1 MKYGKTIVLLIFML
15 QTQTAI
21 FGQKITVSRE
31 INVRNN
37 YAYDILPNIED
48 HIIFYHDRGIEH
60 VFEIYD
66 QNLRFKHEIQ
76 PEFEKDNIIPTGV
89 MAMDSTFHFFY
100 TFKESDTIVFRAIAF
115 DKNVAIKDSI
125 TYNRKHKKEVSSNP
139 RFAFSKDK
147 SKVVVFT
154 PNVQFLNIQL
164 FDNKSVSLIYDYN
177 LIVDGINL
185 KNDFEKIVVANN
197 GEIFITTQKSS
208 MWSKDGNNTVNLIRI
223 LAKDMYSVHHFRA
236 EEDEIKEMKLDY
248 DNKNNRLVMAGFTT
262 SGDESK
268 ANGYFGFSIQPNDI
282 PEEADILI
290 NRFST
295 EFIAEVSGKRNKRSR
310 ELDDYVIQDLVIR
323 NDGGVIIFSETVRE
337 FARRSQMNS
346 PAQFGNNFPM
356 RGFIDYYHEDLVLLA
371 TYPDGNE
378 HWQTVMFKQQ
388 FSQDDNAVYSSFFI
402 FKTPSRIR
410 LLYNDEIKNSNTVS
424 EYLIDPMGNSERR
437 SVLSTEYQNLKLRF
451 RDAIQ
456 TGPSSLIIP
465 SEKSSKINMV
475 RIDYNS

>member
-1 MKYGKTIVLLIFML
+1 MKSGKTIFVLLFIIHTL
-15 QTQTAI
+15 TSI
-21 FGQKITVSRE
+21 FGQKVTVSRE

-66 QNLRFKHEIQ
+66 QNLRFKHEVQ
-76 PEFEKDNIIPTGV
+76 LEFEKENIIPTGV
-89 MAMDSTFHFFY
+89 MAKDSAFHFFY
-100 TFKESDTIVFRAIAF
+100 TFKEKDTIVFRAIAF

-125 TYNRKHKKEVSSNP
+125 TYNKKHKKEVSSNP

-164 FDNKSVSLIYDYN
+164 FDNKSLALIYDYN
-177 LIVDGINL
+177 LVVDGINL
-185 KNDFEKIVVANN
+185 KNDFEKITVANN
-197 GEIFITTQKSS
+197 GDIFITTQKSS
-208 MWSKDGNNTVNLIRI
+208 MWSRDESNMVNLIRI
-223 LAKDMYSVHHFRA
+223 LDKDKYTVHHFKA

-268 ANGYFGFSIQPNDI
+268 ANGYFGFSIQPNDL
-282 PEEADILI
+282 PDAADILI
-290 NRFST
+290 NRFT
-295 EFIAEVSGKRNKRSR
+295 PEFIAEVSGKKNKRNR
-310 ELDDYVIQDLVIR
+310 ELDDYVIQDLVVR
-323 NDGGVIIFSETVRE
+323 NDGGVIIFAETVRE

-346 PAQFGNNFPM
+346 PSQFGNFPM

-378 HWQTVMFKQQ
+378 HWQKVMFKKQ

-424 EYLIDPMGNSERR
+424 EYLIDPMGNFERR

-451 RDAIQ
+451 KDAIQ
-456 TGPSSLIIP
+456 TGTSSLIIP
-465 SEKSSKINMV
+465 SEKSSKINLV
-475 RIDYNS
+475 RIDYSS